1 MELLLTFL
9 GHLFP
14 PTTLSPSQRRRDEAP
29 NEAANVELTAAFVE
43 LRRFCGTQ
51 PILWNSQPLLWN
63 FDAQRFVLYVV
74 LKTPSDEYKGLT
86 FNKIPESNSLQI
98 VANCEITKKIAILQK
113 RSPCD
118 CSSDTKTVKL
128 EPLKY
133 KTSKSEASK
142 DISTSSLAIT
152 LTVRIQL
159 TLQSIELEII
169 TNNSHCKPSGKPFGI
184 NICCGQPQPQ
194 KLNSNSCG
202 VPATGRFSSKLRKV
216 RSNGMVTLDSV
227 ERRLMTIGWPRSSIF
242 GPKKIRIVPKR
253 CTAPKLFTF
262 IVSSML
268 CTPIKISIN
277 RPAICRCRGI
287 NKENCSLRPKDI
299 GMRRS
304 GKVISLTGMR
314 FSARSPNLVCTSV
327 PIGRYR
333 SVKNLSGT
341 SNTVIVFPFS
351 IKTGSL
357 GCSKSNNKSFLL
369 AIIRIVS
376 SLINSGALQCD
387 LHDVYQHLRWPCWE
401 LRNSSNCQR
410 HAVPSDQ
417 RDNPLNDDRDRDD
430 LVHRNKK
437 RQYCNCPPNLDQSR
451 NSKHFDTITNK
462 THLKPSGK
470 PFGISKYSGQP
481 QPQKLNS
488 PSSGEPAGGRFSS
501 KLRKVR
507 ANGTVIEDSVERRRM
522 VFMPGFTKRNNKL

>member
-1 MELLLTFL
+1 
-9 GHLFP
+9 
-14 PTTLSPSQRRRDEAP
+14 
-29 NEAANVELTAAFVE
+29 
-43 LRRFCGTQ
+43 
-51 PILWNSQPLLWN
+51 
-63 FDAQRFVLYVV
+63 
-74 LKTPSDEYKGLT
+74 
-86 FNKIPESNSLQI
+86 
-98 VANCEITKKIAILQK
+98 K

-133 KTSKSEASK
+133 KTWLTITSKESNSEASK
-142 DISTSSLAIT
+142 DISTNSLAIT
-152 LTVRIQL
+152 LTV
-159 TLQSIELEII
+159 LEII
-169 TNNSHCKPSGKPFGI
+169 TNNSHCKPSDKPFGI

-194 KLNSNSCG
+194 KLNSNSCA
-202 VPATGRFSSKLRKV
+202 VPAAGRFSSKLRKV

-227 ERRLMTIGWPRSSIF
+227 ERRLMTIGWPRSSIL
-242 GPKKIRIVPKR
+242 GPKKIRTVPKR

-341 SNTVIVFPFS
+341 SKTVIVFPFS

-369 AIIRIVS
+369 AIIIRVS
-376 SLINSGALQCD
+376 LLINSDALLCD
-387 LHDVYQHLRWPCWE
+387 LHDVYQHPRWPCWE
-401 LRNSSNCQR
+401 LRNSSNCQH

-417 RDNPLNDDRDRDD
+417 RDNPSNDDQDRDD
-430 LVHRNKK
+430 H
-437 RQYCNCPPNLDQSR
+437 
-451 NSKHFDTITNK
+451 TITNK

-507 ANGTVIEDSVERRRM
+507 AKGTVIEDSVERRRM
-522 VFMPGFTKRNNKL
+522 VFIPGFTKRNNKLKIFLFHDLHRHCNLQDTTNLSNSINNKR